1 MTLTTDGTTALFLRA
16 LTDELGAD
24 LVATDPD
31 IVASYRHDQSQFT
44 DSSEPAAV
52 LMPRTTD
59 HVSAML
65 AHAHRFNV
73 TVVPRGA
80 GSGLSGGANA
90 SEGSVVLSLHRMNRI
105 VEIDPGNRTVVV
117 EPGVITADLR
127 AAVGEKGLHY
137 PPDPGSVDFCSI
149 GGNIATNAGGMCCVK
164 YGVTGD
170 FVLALCVVMADGRVL
185 RTGHKTV
192 KGVAGYDLTS
202 LFVGSEGTLGVIT
215 EATLRLVPKPG
226 TAHTLVASFPTLE
239 SAGLAVAG
247 VVDTGLTP
255 SMLEI
260 LDRTTIRAVDAMTHM
275 GLGDGVEALLLA
287 QSDEPDAAAVL
298 ERIEQ
303 LCESA
308 GATDVVASD
317 DVAESAM
324 LLEARRMALP
334 ALEQLGDWLLDDVC
348 VPRTRIVEL
357 IAYIEEVAERH
368 DLTIG
373 VFGHAGDGN
382 LHPTIIFDN
391 GDPTS
396 RASAIEA
403 FNDITERALE
413 LGGTVTGEH
422 GIGQLKKSWL
432 GRELGPVGTQ
442 VHHAL
447 KNALDPSGT
456 LSPLAVLPPLEEVDL
471 GNRS

>member
-1 MTLTTDGTTALFLRA
+1 MTVTTDGTTDVFLRTLA
-16 LTDELGAD
+16 DEVGAD
-24 LVATDPD
+24 VVATDPD
-31 IVASYRHDQSQFT
+31 IIASYRHDQSQFT
-44 DSSEPAAV
+44 DSAQPDAV
-52 LMPRTTD
+52 LMPRTTE
-59 HVSAML
+59 HVSAAL
-65 AHAHRFNV
+65 ALAHRFGIA
-73 TVVPRGA
+73 VVPRGA

-127 AAVGEKGLHY
+127 AAVAEAGLHY

-170 FVLALCVVMADGRVL
+170 FVLALCVVLSDGRVL
-185 RTGHKTV
+185 RTGHRTV

-215 EATLRLVPKPG
+215 EATLRLVPKPAI
-226 TAHTLVASFPTLE
+226 AHTLVASFPTLE
-239 SAGLAVAG
+239 SAGVAVAG
-247 VVDTGLTP
+247 IIDAGLTP

-260 LDRTTIRAVDAMTHM
+260 LDRTTIRAVDEMTRM
-275 GLGDGVEALLLA
+275 GLGDGVEALLLV
-287 QSDEPDAAAVL
+287 QSDESDAAAVL
-298 ERIEQ
+298 ESIEQ
-303 LCESA
+303 LCTSA

-396 RASAIEA
+396 RASAIDA

-432 GRELGPVGTQ
+432 ARELGPVSTR

-456 LSPLAVLPPLEEVDL
+456 LSPLAMLPPPEEADL
-471 GNRS
+471 GD